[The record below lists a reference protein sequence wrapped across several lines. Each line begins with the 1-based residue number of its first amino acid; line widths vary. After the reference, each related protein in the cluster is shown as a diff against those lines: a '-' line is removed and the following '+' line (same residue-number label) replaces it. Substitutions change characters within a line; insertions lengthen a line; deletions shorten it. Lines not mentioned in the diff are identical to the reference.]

1 MSHERRSTEIPQEA
15 HREPGESR
23 ICVDNV
29 CASTISKTD
38 RARKMFTSHERWWT
52 SAVVHHVVHHAP
64 RGARGAQVYPIEME
78 EPKIFQIPNQVELND
93 ETHPDRAE
101 IIKLPMPRARR
112 LVWDVPIAKPL
123 RNANKRS
130 LRNRHAEQSR
140 GKRRRLPDDHDLCL
154 LYLNLSNCLSTILA
168 NFQGLVLGCIEAK
181 Y

>member
-1 MSHERRSTEIPQEA
+1 MSHERRGTEIPHEA

-23 ICVDNV
+23 ICKDNV
-29 CASTISKTD
+29 CASAISKAD
-38 RARKMFTSHERWWT
+38 RAHEMFTSHERWWT
-52 SAVVHHVVHHAP
+52 SAVVYHAT
-64 RGARGAQVYPIEME
+64 RGARGAQVFPIELK

-101 IIKLPMPRARR
+101 IIKLPMPPARR
-112 LVWDVPIAKPL
+112 LMWHVPIAKPL
-123 RNANKRS
+123 RNANKRH

-140 GKRRRLPDDHDLCL
+140 GKRRRLPDDHDLSL

-181 Y
+181 FYK